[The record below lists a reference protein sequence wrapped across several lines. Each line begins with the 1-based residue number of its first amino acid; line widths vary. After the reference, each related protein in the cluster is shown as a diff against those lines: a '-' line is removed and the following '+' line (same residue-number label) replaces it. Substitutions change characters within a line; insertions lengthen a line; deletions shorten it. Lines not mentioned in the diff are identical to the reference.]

1 MTDLAG
7 RIVLII
13 DDNPINLGVIADYL
27 EEYNFEIITALNGQD
42 GLEKAHHEQPD
53 IILLDIM
60 MPGIDGFEVCR
71 RLKTDEAT
79 RDIPVIFMTALAG
92 EEDKVKG
99 FDAGAVDYITKPVQ
113 QREALARV
121 TTHLRIRDQA
131 KRLEEQANELTELN
145 ANKDK
150 FFSIVAHDLKGPFM
164 PLIGNA
170 ELLMEMADTLT
181 PPEIYQMG
189 ASIHN
194 SPYAVDNLTKSP
206 RWLRICNP

>member
-42 GLEKAHHEQPD
+42 GLEKARQEQPD
-53 IILLDIM
+53 LILLDIM
-60 MPGIDGFEVCR
+60 MPGIDGFEVCC
-71 RLKTDEAT
+71 RLKTAEAT

-164 PLIGNA
+164 PLLGNA
-170 ELLMEMADTLT
+170 ELLMEMSDF
-181 PPEIYQMG
+181 G
-189 ASIHN
+189 
-194 SPYAVDNLTKSP
+194 
-206 RWLRICNP
+206 